1 MSDLSRK
8 FYIRGS
14 QRTQPES
21 STSPIA
27 PAVATTTAVTVENI
41 AAQNNAHLANLD
53 FSLLQRRTRGQMD
66 LCDAEV
72 EERTISA
79 IIATAGTG
87 APTAATVTTATTTA
101 STGVEGLMPPTSS
114 ISGGDSE
121 TEKGDAGARMN
132 FGKGEKPTT
141 HASQAYVSVGRGGKG
156 RGYVFDEGEATRI
169 KLQAEIFEKLHRY
182 NKVDPPRY
190 LEMTAREA
198 DLYRRKQA
206 RPYDVWS
213 RLHEGVGVAGG
224 SGGGS
229 GSGHRQRGKGVS
241 RKEEILREEEGSEVL
256 RGPERPGVYVPIF
269 RRRKSQKE
277 EKSEGT
283 GLGLGW
289 LGRRFAATARRRELE
304 RILAT
309 EEVRETRSRD
319 EVTVNTREVEDY
331 DSGEEE
337 WYVEYKKVR
346 AVNPLGVMIRRLL
359 YDH

>member
-224 SGGGS
+224 SGSGS

-319 EVTVNTREVEDY
+319 EVTVSTREVEDY
-331 DSGEEE
+331 DSSEEE

>member
-1 MSDLSRK
+1 M
-8 FYIRGS
+8 
-14 QRTQPES
+14 
-21 STSPIA
+21 SPIA
-27 PAVATTTAVTVENI
+27 AAAATTTAVTVENI

-66 LCDAEV
+66 LCDADV

-87 APTAATVTTATTTA
+87 ALTAATVTTATTTA

-132 FGKGEKPTT
+132 FDKGEKPTT
-141 HASQAYVSVGRGGKG
+141 HASQAYVSVSHGGKG

-169 KLQAEIFEKLHRY
+169 QLQAEIFEKLHRY

-224 SGGGS
+224 SDSGNGSGGER
-229 GSGHRQRGKGVS
+229 GSGHRQRGKGIS
-241 RKEEILREEEGSEVL
+241 RKEEILREEEGSEIL

-277 EKSEGT
+277 EKSEVT
-283 GLGLGW
+283 GLGW

-304 RILAT
+304 RILAA

-319 EVTVNTREVEDY
+319 EVTVSTREVEDY
-331 DSGEEE
+331 DNGEEE